1 MHVSS
6 ITTTVTL
13 LLALVS
19 SQRLTK
25 PPLQQNLD
33 NLKQGFLNNLKPV
46 SSTRTAFQAGYIP
59 SDCKKIAQREGFK
72 PADIQSWNIKYND
85 CSVAW
90 IFCYHKSSNGP
101 LNDLVDR
108 FGRLPVHTRQFS
120 RHIVSLPATSG
131 HAYNDGGNLVFFG
144 DTLSNINVHIHE
156 SAHSLDLLGAFF
168 PDKPLS
174 SSTKWINEY
183 NQDSAVP
190 DPYAQT
196 NQVENVAQNTVVTT
210 YERNVPGGFF
220 GLNPNA
226 NKIFHQYATVD
237 TEQREADPA
246 RLLVPGGTCTGRL
259 ANSSPVPISGTAT
272 VQAAAAAAAAPN
284 VALPAGMTTIKG
296 ATFNTN
302 STCHFG

>member
-1 MHVSS
+1 MRVSS
-6 ITTTVTL
+6 ISTVIAL
-13 LLALVS
+13 FAALVS

-33 NLKQGFLNNLKPV
+33 NLKQGFIDNLRPTT
-46 SSTRTAFQAGYIP
+46 STRTAFQAGYIP
-59 SDCKKIAQREGFK
+59 SDCKKIAIREGFN
-72 PADIQSWNIKYND
+72 PADIQTWNIKYSD
-85 CSVAW
+85 CVAEW
-90 IFCYHKSSNGP
+90 VFCYHRSSNGA

-108 FGRLPVHTRQFS
+108 FGRLPVHTRQFN

-144 DTLSNINVHIHE
+144 DTLSNMNVHIHE
-156 SAHSLDLLGAFF
+156 AAHSLDLIGAFY

-174 SSTKWINEY
+174 SSAKWTSEY
-183 NQDSAVP
+183 NLDSAVP

-226 NKIFHQYATVD
+226 NRIFHQYATVD
-237 TEQREADPA
+237 TEQRNADPA
-246 RLLVPGGTCTGRL
+246 NLLVPGGVCTGRL
-259 ANSSPVPISGTAT
+259 ANSSPVTIAGTAT
-272 VQAAAAAAAAPN
+272 ARVAAAPD
-284 VALPAGMTTIKG
+284 VALPPGLATIRG
-296 ATFNTN
+296 ASFNTN
-302 STCHFG
+302 SSCNIA

>member
-1 MHVSS
+1 M
-6 ITTTVTL
+6 
-13 LLALVS
+13 
-19 SQRLTK
+19 
-25 PPLQQNLD
+25 P
-33 NLKQGFLNNLKPV
+33 QGLI
-46 SSTRTAFQAGYIP
+46 IP
-59 SDCKKIAQREGFK
+59 Q
-72 PADIQSWNIKYND
+72 
-85 CSVAW
+85 CSAPWV
-90 IFCYHKSSNGP
+90 FCYHKSSNGP

-108 FGRLPVHTRQFS
+108 FSRLPVHTRQFS
-120 RHIVSLPATSG
+120 RHIVSLPASSG

-156 SAHSLDLLGAFF
+156 AAHSLDLIGAFY

-174 SSTKWINEY
+174 SSAKWINEY

-196 NQVENVAQNTVVTT
+196 NQVENVAQNAVVTT

-259 ANSSPVPISGTAT
+259 ANSSPVPISGSAT
-272 VQAAAAAAAAPN
+272 VQAAAAPN
-284 VALPAGMTTIKG
+284 VALPAGLATIKG
-296 ATFNTN
+296 AVFNTN
-302 STCHFG
+302 DTCHFG

>member
-1 MHVSS
+1 MRVSS
-6 ITTTVTL
+6 ISTVVAL
-13 LLALVS
+13 FAALVS

-33 NLKQGFLNNLKPV
+33 NLPPGFYNNLKPTT
-46 SSTRTAFQAGYIP
+46 STRTAFQAGYIP
-59 SDCKKIAQREGFK
+59 SDCKNIATREGFN
-72 PADIQSWNIKYND
+72 PADIQTWNIKYSD
-85 CSVAW
+85 CSTPW
-90 IFCYHKSSNGP
+90 IFCYHKNSNGP

-108 FGRLPVHTRQFS
+108 FGRLPVHTRQFN
-120 RHIVSLPATSG
+120 RHIVSLPATNG

-144 DTLSNINVHIHE
+144 TTLSSINVHIHE
-156 SAHSLDLLGAFF
+156 AAHSLDLLGAFY

-183 NQDSAVP
+183 NLDSAVP

-220 GLNPNA
+220 GLNPDA

-237 TEQREADPA
+237 TEQRNADPA
-246 RLLVPGGTCTGRL
+246 SLLVPGGVCTRRL
-259 ANSSPVPISGTAT
+259 ANSNPVTITGTAT
-272 VQAAAAAAAAPN
+272 AQAAAAPN
-284 VALPAGMTTIKG
+284 VALPAGLATIKG
-296 ATFNTN
+296 ASFNTN
-302 STCHFG
+302 SSCNFG